1 MKKFLLSL
9 SLLALVACGGK
20 NKPKE
25 EPVAPPALTPSQ
37 QIQNELR
44 LMTQMPK
51 LGEAKTTEFKDFLT
65 SSSGASCTYFIEENS
80 RITISRQEEIR
91 ETIVNRVMADRY
103 NAYDCPAKH
112 YRYGDV
118 ISKSSTFESWREAR
132 IQEISTR
139 VIPAEYMRMDAS
151 AVSANISS
159 KVEVNYK
166 GVRAYELR
174 MNITDTGG
182 RVFQQIAYLSRDS
195 LFIGALNWDFLS
207 PEGTLVDYKH
217 NTYVNIPQ

>member
-1 MKKFLLSL
+1 MKKFLLCL

-25 EPVAPPALTPSQ
+25 EPAAPVLTPSQ
-37 QIQNELR
+37 QIQNELK

-51 LGEAKTTEFKDFLT
+51 LGEARTTEFKDFLT
-65 SSSGASCTYFIEENS
+65 SPSGASCTYFIEENS

-91 ETIVNRVMADRY
+91 ETVVNRVTADRY

-132 IQEISTR
+132 IQEISSR
-139 VIPAEYMRMDAS
+139 VIPAEYMRLDAS
-151 AVSANISS
+151 AVNAEIAS
-159 KVEVNYK
+159 KVEINYK
-166 GVRAYELR
+166 GIRAYEIR
-174 MNITDTGG
+174 MNITDTSG

-195 LFIGALNWDFLS
+195 LFIGALNWDFIS

-217 NTYVNIPQ
+217 NTYVIIPQ